1 MSTGGEELNGSARDS
16 RGEASNFGGE
26 ALASALGDL
35 PSGVLQTPD
44 IFAAVSSSSPCGGVN
59 DRSREPGALKLGL
72 PAMAR
77 ELQEYVAVELVTSP
91 LTGLLGV

>member
-1 MSTGGEELNGSARDS
+1 
-16 RGEASNFGGE
+16 
-26 ALASALGDL
+26 
-35 PSGVLQTPD
+35 
-44 IFAAVSSSSPCGGVN
+44 
-59 DRSREPGALKLGL
+59 LKLGL